1 MTKLYSLSYKE
12 SRTFLFATLFIVG
25 NVALPQLCHLMPHG
39 GLIWLPIYFF
49 TLIGAY
55 KYGWR
60 VGLLT
65 AVASPLVNHLL
76 FGMPAAGVLL
86 PILIKSTL
94 LALAASVVASRFN
107 KVTLSLMAL
116 VVLAYQVVGSLIESA
131 MTHSLSI
138 GFQDFTIGLPGMALQ
153 VVGGYLFIKYVLH
166 K

>member
-12 SRTFLFATLFIVG
+12 SRTFLFAALFIVG
-25 NVALPQLCHLMPHG
+25 NVALPQLCHLMPNG

-55 KYGWR
+55 KYGWQ

-65 AVASPLVNHLL
+65 AVASPLVNHWL
-76 FGMPAAGVLL
+76 FGMPPTDVLL

-94 LALAASVVASRFN
+94 LALAASYVAARFK
-107 KVTLSLMAL
+107 KVTLLL
-116 VVLAYQVVGSLIESA
+116 LVGVVLAYQVVGSLIESA
-131 MTHSLSI
+131 ITGSLAT
-138 GFQDFTIGLPGMALQ
+138 GFQDFSIGLPGMALQ
-153 VVGGYLFIKYVLH
+153 VLGGYLFIKYVLH